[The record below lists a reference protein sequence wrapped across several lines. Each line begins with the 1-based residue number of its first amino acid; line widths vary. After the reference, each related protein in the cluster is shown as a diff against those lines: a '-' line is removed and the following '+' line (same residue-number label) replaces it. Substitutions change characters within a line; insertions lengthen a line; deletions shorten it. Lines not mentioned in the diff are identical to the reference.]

1 MENFNNKMENFKN
14 RMEKVKNRM
23 KNFKNSM
30 ENFNA
35 GNQVYLWR
43 YAKMVMIGFIQ
54 IMERNQK
61 GEVVVDAID
70 SVIGETVN
78 LYKMQMGS
86 IVKNIE
92 WIRYIYS

>member
-1 MENFNNKMENFKN
+1 MEKFKN
-14 RMEKVKNRM
+14 R
-23 KNFKNSM
+23 M

-35 GNQVYLWR
+35 GNQVYLWG
-43 YAKMVMIGFIQ
+43 YAKMVMIGFIR

-61 GEVVVDAID
+61 GEVVFDAID
-70 SVIGETVN
+70 SVIWETVN